1 MKIIK
6 QIAIFLKENFS
17 EYDDVDIEKSFI
29 EELYFYYDV
38 FTKRHWK
45 QKIGVGIKS
54 CSFF

>member
-29 EELYFYYDV
+29 EELYFYSDI
-38 FTKRHWK
+38 FIKRHWK
-45 QKIGVGIKS
+45 
-54 CSFF
+54 